1 MEIKSN
7 CSRKYQ
13 AQFQRSISPTHLRS
27 CKENYKVPETAY
39 DLILWL
45 PVSLNHIFFFQP
57 VLVITT
63 GKQTTDQGLYTPLD
77 IASSRLQK
85 KGAAVFVLG
94 IGKDVDTSE
103 LTEIASSPGNVFTV
117 DSFRDLYRKTD
128 EAKRGICILG
138 IFIIPHSILVLSVE
152 KQLSIT
158 ASNGVHHIISS

>member
-1 MEIKSN
+1 MATCFSQ
-7 CSRKYQ
+7 S
-13 AQFQRSISPTHLRS
+13 HL
-27 CKENYKVPETAY
+27 
-39 DLILWL
+39 
-45 PVSLNHIFFFQP
+45 FFQP

-103 LTEIASSPGNVFTV
+103 LTEMASSPGNVFTV
-117 DSFRDLYRKTD
+117 DSFRDLYGKTD

-138 IFIIPHSILVLSVE
+138 IFIIPQSILVLSVE

-158 ASNGVHHIISS
+158 AINGIHHIFSS

>member
-1 MEIKSN
+1 M
-7 CSRKYQ
+7 
-13 AQFQRSISPTHLRS
+13 RS
-27 CKENYKVPETAY
+27 CKKNSKVPETVY
-39 DLILWL
+39 DLIVWL

-103 LTEIASSPGNVFTV
+103 LTEIASSPVNVFTV

-138 IFIIPHSILVLSVE
+138 IFIIPQSILVLSVE
-152 KQLSIT
+152 NS
-158 ASNGVHHIISS
+158 

>member
-1 MEIKSN
+1 M
-7 CSRKYQ
+7 
-13 AQFQRSISPTHLRS
+13 
-27 CKENYKVPETAY
+27 
-39 DLILWL
+39 
-45 PVSLNHIFFFQP
+45 
-57 VLVITT
+57 
-63 GKQTTDQGLYTPLD
+63 
-77 IASSRLQK
+77 
-85 KGAAVFVLG
+85 FVLG

-138 IFIIPHSILVLSVE
+138 IFIIPLSILVLSVE